1 MKTRKIAV
9 LGLCVAGAMIL
20 SYVESFFSLGIP
32 GLRAGLPNIII
43 LFLMYKMSWK
53 EAGAVNFV
61 RCILV
66 SLLFTSVLSLA
77 YSLAGGILSLAVMAI
92 LKKTDKFSPIAVS
105 IAGGIAHNA
114 GQIGVAVA
122 VTETAEIAY
131 YLPVLTF
138 GGCVAGI
145 VIGIAG
151 GLMLKRFEKIKL

>member
-1 MKTRKIAV
+1 MKTKKLAV

-20 SYVESFFSLGIP
+20 SYVESFFSLGVP

-43 LFLMYKMSWK
+43 LFLLYKMSWK
-53 EAGAVNFV
+53 AAGAVNLV

-77 YSLAGGILSLAVMAI
+77 YSLAGGVLSLALMAL
-92 LKKTDKFSPIAVS
+92 LKKTDKFSPVAVS
-105 IAGGIAHNA
+105 IVGGIAHNA
-114 GQIGVAVA
+114 AQTGVAVA

-131 YLPVLTF
+131 YLPVLAF
-138 GGCVAGI
+138 GGCVAGV

-151 GLMLKRFEKIKL
+151 GLLLKRFEKVKL